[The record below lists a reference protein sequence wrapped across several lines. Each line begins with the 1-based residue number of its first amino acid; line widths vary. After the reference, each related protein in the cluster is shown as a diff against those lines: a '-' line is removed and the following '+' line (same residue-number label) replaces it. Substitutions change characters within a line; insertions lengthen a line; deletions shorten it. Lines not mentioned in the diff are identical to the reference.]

1 MGDLGVGRRCAG
13 VCAVLV
19 GLCQVGARGRLRRD
33 SQPGAGRRH
42 TGQVPAQQASKT
54 CSSPSSCH
62 NVRPTPPVSG
72 GQAAQGEKAV
82 LDGMQGVKGSN
93 PLSSTAGQGLF
104 LPSTDRRSPAPGS
117 RLAATAV
124 AQADPSPTGAFT
136 GGAGW
141 RRLVGRRARGLR
153 PPSDLWLSS
162 QHQMINGGRRAGG
175 LPQRPGATGGG
186 ELAGRGRAA
195 CGRLVGAGGRSP
207 RRSWAR

>member
-1 MGDLGVGRRCAG
+1 
-13 VCAVLV
+13 
-19 GLCQVGARGRLRRD
+19 
-33 SQPGAGRRH
+33 
-42 TGQVPAQQASKT
+42 
-54 CSSPSSCH
+54 
-62 NVRPTPPVSG
+62 
-72 GQAAQGEKAV
+72 
-82 LDGMQGVKGSN
+82 MQGVKGSI

-195 CGRLVGAGGRSP
+195 CGCLVGAGGRSP
-207 RRSWAR
+207 RRSWASEGPGAVVPMARIVGMPGPTAGSAVPVSRARTLAQVYDTSVRSTPPKHRRCTSASPSP